1 MAQNYTVPNI
11 YTDMSNQGQG
21 YFAFRFTCQECYWQI
36 DTRPIRSNVST
47 ASNVMD
53 IGVGLL
59 GGFWGR
65 AAEAGQKI
73 YGSQW
78 HTEQADALQK
88 SWAEVQH
95 HFHFC
100 PKCHRTVC
108 DRCFNH
114 QLNLCTGSGCAPD
127 LRADGVQF
135 QHQMNVDAQRGQ
147 IEQQYRAPQFNV
159 NAIPSAATPDML
171 RPAPNQGVAQLPPA
185 GQQHP
190 SPPSPANIAGFS
202 TPGYPQTVECP
213 NCRSAGQPGKFC
225 QHCGTKLPLPDLFCP
240 QCSIPVKASAKFCE
254 ECGARLHTS

>member
-11 YTDMSNQGQG
+11 YTDMSNQSQG

-88 SWAEVQH
+88 SWVEVQH

-171 RPAPNQGVAQLPPA
+171 RPAPNQGVPQLPPA

-190 SPPSPANIAGFS
+190 SPPSPASVAGFG

-254 ECGARLHTS
+254 ECGARLHSS